1 MSESESLLPRV
12 TVKTSHRCSSVGVD
26 SLTESERKFIEQS
39 RNDKELQVQ
48 LSLSLPSGSVSES
61 GEHCHALRST
71 AGVDKKARNRLILA
85 SVLCLI
91 FMVAEI
97 IGGVIAGSLAIISDA
112 AHLLT
117 DFASFM
123 VSLLALLLASRQ
135 PTKKLSFGWY
145 RAEILGA
152 LSSILMLWVLTGIVV
167 YMAIKRLIS
176 NDYDIN
182 ATVMLI
188 IASCGVAFNLFMG
201 LTLHQHSHSHGGIS
215 HSHDSPARQNY
226 KTINNQDV
234 EEGDH
239 SNHSG
244 HSHQSNINVR
254 AAFIHVMGD
263 LIQSVGVLI
272 AAIMIYFKPE
282 WKMADPIC
290 TFLFSIIVMVT
301 TITVVRDILVVL
313 MEGTPRSLNFVEVQ
327 GSFYS
332 IPGVKDLHDLRMW
345 SLSLNKIA
353 LSVHI
358 AVDPDAD
365 PLKVLKL
372 ASAMVQKKYG
382 ISETTIQV
390 EEYINEMENCTHC
403 KDLPD

>member
-1 MSESESLLPRV
+1 MNESDSLLPRV
-12 TVKTSHRCSSVGVD
+12 TVRTSHRCSSVGVD

-39 RNDKELQVQ
+39 
-48 LSLSLPSGSVSES
+48 SLSSPSSSVAQS

-97 IGGVIAGSLAIISDA
+97 VGGIIAGSLAIVSDA

-152 LSSILMLWVLTGIVV
+152 LSSILLLWVLTGIVV

-176 NDYDIN
+176 NSYDIN

-188 IASCGVAFNLFMG
+188 IAACGVAFNLFMG
-201 LTLHQHSHSHGGIS
+201 LTLHQHSHSHGGSS
-215 HSHDSPARQNY
+215 HSHDSPAKQNY
-226 KTINNQDV
+226 KSINNRDV
-234 EEGDH
+234 EEDDH
-239 SNHSG
+239 SNHSN

-272 AAIMIYFKPE
+272 AAIMIFFKPE

-290 TFLFSIIVMVT
+290 TFLFSVIVMVT

-313 MEGTPRSLNFVEVQ
+313 MEGTPRGLNFAEVQ
-327 GSFYS
+327 TSFYS

-358 AVDPDAD
+358 AVDKDAD
-365 PLKVLKL
+365 PLKVLNL
-372 ASAMVQKKYG
+372 ASAMVQK
-382 ISETTIQV
+382 
-390 EEYINEMENCTHC
+390 NMA
-403 KDLPD
+403 